1 MRRRAIRPFNAV
13 AVGVLA
19 HFRARAVSRPHLD
32 GRGVVADGLRGDV
45 AVVFDDHFGE
55 PLVRE
60 TPFGELAEHAAES
73 RLRRDETRTV
83 PSAEPARQGFGAEH
97 PHELLRVLD
106 VQHGLEEERLE
117 DLQPA
122 GRGPPVSLPLRVV
135 ELAGP
140 DHRLADGPEQ
150 PVPGVEFADVVVDPG
165 EESLVEF
172 VPESADGAGA

>member
-1 MRRRAIRPFNAV
+1 MSSPIS
-13 AVGVLA
+13 G
-19 HFRARAVSRPHLD
+19 
-32 GRGVVADGLRGDV
+32 
-45 AVVFDDHFGE
+45 
-55 PLVRE
+55 
-60 TPFGELAEHAAES
+60 HA
-73 RLRRDETRTV
+73 
-83 PSAEPARQGFGAEH
+83 PSADHAEH